1 MGSWYASKKKA
12 FTKHSA
18 NFDANKEQP
27 NKLKLGMKKAH
38 VCEVQIN
45 GGSVADKVK
54 FATWVLEQNVTVEN
68 VFKENERCDA
78 IGVTKG
84 HGTEGVT
91 HRWGVSRLPRKS
103 HRGLRKVACIGAWHP
118 SRVSYSVARAGQN
131 GFHHRTEINKKIYR
145 IGKGDD

>member
-1 MGSWYASKKKA
+1 MG
-12 FTKHSA
+12 
-18 NFDANKEQP
+18 
-27 NKLKLGMKKAH
+27 
-38 VCEVQIN
+38 
-45 GGSVADKVK
+45 
-54 FATWVLEQNVTVEN
+54 FATSLLEQNVTVEN

-118 SRVSYSVARAGQN
+118 SRVSYSVAPDEERDGDPRAGAHAAQQAEARDEE
-131 GFHHRTEINKKIYR
+131 GARVR
-145 IGKGDD
+145 GADQRRVGGGQGKVRDVAAGAERDGGERVQGERALRRDRCDEPRGP